1 MRLAILLAALL
12 GALGVSGFCAPQAQA
27 QTQTEAQAPVLGK
40 SPAAQVQRGQALA
53 QTLCASCHAVGR
65 TGQSPLRNAPA
76 FRTLHLRYPVENLA
90 ESLAEGIT
98 TAHPGMPQFRFEED
112 QIGDL
117 LAYLKSLE
125 R

>member
-1 MRLAILLAALL
+1 MRLAILLAAVL
-12 GALGVSGFCAPQAQA
+12 GALGVSGFWALQAQA
-27 QTQTEAQAPVLGK
+27 QAEAQAPVLGK

-65 TGQSPLRNAPA
+65 AGQSPLRNAPA

-117 LAYLKSLE
+117 LAYLRSLE